1 MPPPPGGSRYPARA
15 GRSEPKR
22 PHTCTR
28 EGRLDASRSC
38 SLLGFGHQRLGVAL
52 GDPGD
57 LERWPAERAG
67 RRENVIVLRFH
78 SHTFRIRLLQHLH
91 PHGDL
96 GREPDRHVA
105 AGQRRPLCHPT
116 TDPSRG
122 AVPEQ
127 RRGHGFG
134 AFLGRH
140 DLHPEPG
147 SSLLHL
153 HRPRLHVQ
161 GPGGNECLPQRLHVL
176 RAHVVYIG
184 GQQRDAAGLRRLL
197 GEEDPQRVGIVLRV
211 PLPRTPPAFQHA
223 PLPGR
228 RTRSEDAHQ
237 AGAGTGSRPCAAST
251 HPFPTA
257 TGQAYTASTSS
268 CSNPSIAPTMSST
281 ASTAPTSCR
290 CTFSGATPCTRPSA
304 SPTSWNARTARS
316 FTQSDT
322 GARSTTRTS
331 SPTWRPCAR
340 SGIVNSTC
348 LHPTPHRTAFR
359 TVTPTPSNPN
369 RPGSASSQ
377 FCGTPRAS
385 SAPRVISP
393 EMPAAGSRIAMRIG
407 LKRWNI
413 NGLGPVEPPG
423 AGIEDHY
430 AIVRVKRPPRLE
442 LDGSRERSSA
452 FRRGVDPLQ
461 RLQVTRRRVYVSVR
475 DRHRSAAALAQCSKH
490 QAIPEWGGNPQPR
503 GNRLGVWPRRA
514 RLGPGLEPF
523 PDGRASRGL
532 HAV

>member
-1 MPPPPGGSRYPARA
+1 MPPPPGLSRYPARA

-38 SLLGFGHQRLGVAL
+38 SLLGFGDQRLGVAL

-57 LERWPAERAG
+57 LERWPAKHAG

-78 SHTFRIRLLQHLH
+78 AHTFRIRLLQHLH

-96 GREPDRHVA
+96 GREPDRDVA
-105 AGQRRPLCHPT
+105 AGQRRPLCHPA
-116 TDPSRG
+116 TDPRRG

-161 GPGGNECLPQRLHVL
+161 GPGGNERLPQRLNVL
-176 RAHVVYIG
+176 RAHVVYIR
-184 GQQRDAAGLRRLL
+184 GQQRDAAGFRC
-197 GEEDPQRVGIVLRV
+197 PAPH
-211 PLPRTPPAFQHA
+211 PLFSMRHCPGGGPAA
-223 PLPGR
+223 
-228 RTRSEDAHQ
+228 RTRTKAAPVGVVASPSTGPPVASSTPSSRIAV
-237 AGAGTGSRPCAAST
+237 AGAGTGSRPCSAST

-290 CTFSGATPCTRPSA
+290 CTVSGATPCTRPSA

-331 SPTWRPCAR
+331 SPTWRP
-340 SGIVNSTC
+340 
-348 LHPTPHRTAFR
+348 
-359 TVTPTPSNPN
+359 
-369 RPGSASSQ
+369 
-377 FCGTPRAS
+377 
-385 SAPRVISP
+385 
-393 EMPAAGSRIAMRIG
+393 
-407 LKRWNI
+407 
-413 NGLGPVEPPG
+413 
-423 AGIEDHY
+423 
-430 AIVRVKRPPRLE
+430 
-442 LDGSRERSSA
+442 
-452 FRRGVDPLQ
+452 
-461 RLQVTRRRVYVSVR
+461 
-475 DRHRSAAALAQCSKH
+475 
-490 QAIPEWGGNPQPR
+490 
-503 GNRLGVWPRRA
+503 
-514 RLGPGLEPF
+514 
-523 PDGRASRGL
+523 
-532 HAV
+532 

>member
-1 MPPPPGGSRYPARA
+1 MLPPPGSNRYPART

-22 PHTCTR
+22 PHRCTR

-38 SLLGFGHQRLGVAL
+38 SLLGFGDQRLSVAL
-52 GDPGD
+52 RDPGN
-57 LERWPAERAG
+57 LERRSAKHAG
-67 RRENVIVLRFH
+67 RRENIIVLRFH

-91 PHGDL
+91 PHGDF
-96 GREPDRHVA
+96 GRELDRHVA
-105 AGQRRPLCHPT
+105 AGQRRPLCYPA
-116 TDPSRG
+116 TDPRRG

-127 RRGHGFG
+127 RGGHGFG
-134 AFLGRH
+134 AFLRRH

-153 HRPRLHVQ
+153 HRPRLYVQ
-161 GPGGNECLPQRLHVL
+161 GPGGNERLPQGLHVL
-176 RAHVVYIG
+176 RAHVVYIRR
-184 GQQRDAAGLRRLL
+184 QQRDAAGLRRLL

-211 PLPRTPPAFQHA
+211 PLPRAPP
-223 PLPGR
+223 
-228 RTRSEDAHQ
+228 
-237 AGAGTGSRPCAAST
+237 
-251 HPFPTA
+251 
-257 TGQAYTASTSS
+257 
-268 CSNPSIAPTMSST
+268 
-281 ASTAPTSCR
+281 SCR

-407 LKRWNI
+407 LKRWN
-413 NGLGPVEPPG
+413 
-423 AGIEDHY
+423 
-430 AIVRVKRPPRLE
+430 
-442 LDGSRERSSA
+442 
-452 FRRGVDPLQ
+452 
-461 RLQVTRRRVYVSVR
+461 
-475 DRHRSAAALAQCSKH
+475 
-490 QAIPEWGGNPQPR
+490 
-503 GNRLGVWPRRA
+503 
-514 RLGPGLEPF
+514 
-523 PDGRASRGL
+523 
-532 HAV
+532 